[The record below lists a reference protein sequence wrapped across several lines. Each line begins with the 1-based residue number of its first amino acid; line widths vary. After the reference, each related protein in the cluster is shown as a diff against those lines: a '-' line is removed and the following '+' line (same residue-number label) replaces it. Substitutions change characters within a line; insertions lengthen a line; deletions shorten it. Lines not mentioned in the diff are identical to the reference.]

1 MNLNTISLPLVDK
14 PNTNVPNLV
23 VNINLA
29 DQTLLQEGKTMRK
42 MERVKMEKQKDIY
55 VLIFN
60 YYVPNV

>member
-42 MERVKMEKQKDIY
+42 TESENGETKGYIY

>member
-42 MERVKMEKQKDIY
+42 MESENGETKGYIY